1 MSFGAFQNRPAGQD
15 GFPGYGLLG
24 RVCWEGP
31 LPAGRPQH
39 RWIPGASDQG
49 LAHPWWA
56 TILPI
61 FPVTAAL
68 DSRLPQAWPLPQPLA
83 LPMPLL
89 ALVLVAGC
97 WGLFTLLARRLP
109 SDSLMRALLLRTRLS
124 LVVPLGVGGVLIWLL
139 GLLPA
144 ADLPLPSP
152 LELRRLLLV
161 LALAWSL
168 SRSRLTLLRWLEGT
182 PAVAALQGRE
192 RLALLDLLDK
202 LIRAVVAVLLGWQV
216 LRLLGVSASVLL
228 TAGGFGAAALAFG
241 ARTIVENG
249 LSGVGLYLSRPFVV
263 GDVIRLPAQQ
273 LQGEVEAIGWFH
285 TRLRDPERQAVYL
298 PNGTFISQAVQNLA
312 QIDRRRLQL
321 EVSLRPRDRDAVP
334 AIVAELQGL
343 LAAESA
349 VDPGLPARV
358 HLVGF
363 GESGPLLRLLCH
375 AATADL
381 AAALD
386 LQQRLLLQI
395 GAVVERHGAAIAP
408 HRRLLA

>member
-1 MSFGAFQNRPAGQD
+1 MN
-15 GFPGYGLLG
+15 
-24 RVCWEGP
+24 
-31 LPAGRPQH
+31 
-39 RWIPGASDQG
+39 AS
-49 LAHPWWA
+49 
-56 TILPI
+56 
-61 FPVTAAL
+61 L
-68 DSRLPQAWPLPQPLA
+68 DSRLPQAWPLPLA
-83 LPMPLL
+83 LHQPLL
-89 ALVLVAGC
+89 ALVLAAGG
-97 WGLFTLLARRLP
+97 WALFTLLARRIR
-109 SDSLMRALLLRTRLS
+109 SDSLLRALLLRTRLS
-124 LVVPLGVGGVLIWLL
+124 LAVTLGLGGVLVWLL

-144 ADLPLPSP
+144 ANLPLPSP
-152 LELRRLLLV
+152 PEFRQLLLV

-168 SRSRLTLLRWLEGT
+168 ARCRMPLLRWVEGT
-182 PAVAALQGRE
+182 PTVAALEGRE

-202 LIRAVVAVLLGWQV
+202 LIRALVAVLLGLQV
-216 LRLLGVSASVLL
+216 LRLLGVSAGVLL

-285 TRLRDPERQAVYL
+285 TRLRDPERQAVYI
-298 PNGTFISQAVQNLA
+298 PNGTFITQPVQNLA

-321 EVSLRPRDRDAVP
+321 EVSLRPRDRGAVP

-343 LAAESA
+343 LAAEPA

-363 GESGPLLRLLCH
+363 GESGPLLRLVCH
-375 AATADL
+375 AASADQ

-386 LQQRLLLQI
+386 LQQRLLLLI
-395 GAVVERHGAAIAP
+395 GAVVERHGAAIALQ
-408 HRRLLA
+408 RRCPA

>member
-1 MSFGAFQNRPAGQD
+1 
-15 GFPGYGLLG
+15 
-24 RVCWEGP
+24 
-31 LPAGRPQH
+31 
-39 RWIPGASDQG
+39 
-49 LAHPWWA
+49 
-56 TILPI
+56 
-61 FPVTAAL
+61 
-68 DSRLPQAWPLPQPLA
+68 
-83 LPMPLL
+83 MPLV
-89 ALVLVAGC
+89 ALVLVAGG

-109 SDSLMRALLLRTRLS
+109 SDSLLRALLLRTRLS
-124 LVVPLGVGGVLIWLL
+124 LAVPLGLGGLLIWLL

-168 SRSRLTLLRWLEGT
+168 SRSRWPLLRWVEGT
-182 PAVAALQGRE
+182 PAVAVLEGRE

-202 LIRAVVAVLLGWQV
+202 LIRALVALLLGWQV
-216 LRLLGVSASVLL
+216 LRLLGVSGSVLL

-263 GDVIRLPAQQ
+263 GDLIRLPAQQ

-285 TRLRDPERQAVYL
+285 TRLRDPERQTVYI

-349 VDPGLPARV
+349 VDLGLPARV

-375 AATADL
+375 AASADQ

-395 GAVVERHGAAIAP
+395 GAVVERHGAAIAL
-408 HRRLLA
+408 HRRLLV